1 MGRASV
7 GSFVWPFVHPS
18 TSAAARPT
26 DTHTNAQRLQIELL
40 RKLSVAER
48 FLKVR
53 QLTAWTVGLSKRA
66 IARANPD
73 LTVAEV
79 NLKFI
84 ELHYGPELAQ
94 RVREYLNDR

>member
-1 MGRASV
+1 M
-7 GSFVWPFVHPS
+7 
-18 TSAAARPT
+18 PT